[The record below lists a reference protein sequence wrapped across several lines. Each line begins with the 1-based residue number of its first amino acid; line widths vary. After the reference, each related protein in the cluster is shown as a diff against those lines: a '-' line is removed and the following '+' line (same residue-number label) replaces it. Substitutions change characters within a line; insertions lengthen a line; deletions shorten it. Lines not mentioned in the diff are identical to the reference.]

1 MINSNF
7 LSVDLRAN
15 LRADVSC
22 DGYSGEMLRSSGT
35 ILVSCSRAA
44 NVHLPHQEVKGCKRD
59 PRGYDGGCATP
70 FSQSGPYRAFIIAS
84 NAVVQLRENGH
95 SSFAQHARLAEV
107 RVADEV

>member
-59 PRGYDGGCATP
+59 LRGYDGGCATP
-70 FSQSGPYRAFIIAS
+70 FSQSGPELPFDTPPPLS
-84 NAVVQLRENGH
+84 FGFTEAVV
-95 SSFAQHARLAEV
+95 HAYRSTKPNSAV
-107 RVADEV
+107 TSVKVV

>member
-15 LRADVSC
+15 LRAEVSC

-70 FSQSGPYRAFIIAS
+70 FSQSGP
-84 NAVVQLRENGH
+84 
-95 SSFAQHARLAEV
+95 
-107 RVADEV
+107 

>member
-70 FSQSGPYRAFIIAS
+70 FSQSGPTPAILLTEMLQCATHQSRLSRGDAAK
-84 NAVVQLRENGH
+84 
-95 SSFAQHARLAEV
+95 HARDIV
-107 RVADEV
+107 VI